1 MVPKS
6 ILKALT
12 AFIIC
17 SIVANAIKI
26 QAIISNLPVELHEII
41 QITSY
46 TSVIVQIFISSFII
60 LLIAYVAY
68 FFIDILDV
76 EICHSEYW
84 SSYRNMIYAFTLAEV
99 IKIALVYVFLKREI
113 LSFSIDSFSE
123 QMIQS
128 QWYRYNNTLEIS
140 IFLIGTVIFLFSFK
154 RQNFLSFNKIA
165 NIGILSFI
173 IGFCLIIPK
182 LL

>member
-1 MVPKS
+1 MFPKS

-17 SIVANAIKI
+17 SIIANAIKI
-26 QAIISNLPVELHEII
+26 QAIISNLPAELHQII

-46 TSVIVQIFISSFII
+46 TSVIVQIFIASFI
-60 LLIAYVAY
+60 LLVIAYIAY

-84 SSYRNMIYAFTLAEV
+84 SSYRNMIYALTFAEA
-99 IKIALVYVFLKREI
+99 IKILLIFAYLKTEM
-113 LSFSIDSFSE
+113 LSFSVSKFSE
-123 QMIQS
+123 QMMQS
-128 QWYRYNNTLEIS
+128 QWHKYNSILEIS
-140 IFLIGTVIFLFSFK
+140 IFLIGTGVFLFSFK
-154 RQNFLSFNKIA
+154 KQNFLSFNRIA
-165 NIGILSFI
+165 NISILSFI

-182 LL
+182 LI